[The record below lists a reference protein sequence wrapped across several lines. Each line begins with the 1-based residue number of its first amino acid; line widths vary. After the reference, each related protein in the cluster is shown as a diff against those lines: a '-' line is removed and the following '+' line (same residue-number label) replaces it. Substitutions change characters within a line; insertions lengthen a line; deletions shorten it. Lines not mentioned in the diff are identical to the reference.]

1 MEVPKIEVRFENLK
15 VEADVQA
22 GTRAL
27 PTLVN
32 VSRDFIEVVFYLI
45 LYKVVL
51 TLFVPGSLIKMDLV
65 FLHILESR
73 VVVVAIVILLDLLQ
87 VLPSLRIN
95 PLLEDI
101 MADEMPV
108 FSR

>member
-1 MEVPKIEVRFENLK
+1 MVAASNGSEYFDID
-15 VEADVQA
+15 VETGGKSFARPLNAETEEQDEEDLRWA
-22 GTRAL
+22 AIRRL
-27 PTLVN
+27 PSQRQGSHLATLHR
-32 VSRDFIEVVFYLI
+32 SQ
-45 LYKVVL
+45 
-51 TLFVPGSLIKMDLV
+51 TS
-65 FLHILESR
+65 ESR

>member
-32 VSRDFIEVVFYLI
+32 VSRDFIEVVRLFSLVYFPHVTILRDCFFI
-45 LYKVVL
+45 LYR
-51 TLFVPGSLIKMDLV
+51 FC
-65 FLHILESR
+65 
-73 VVVVAIVILLDLLQ
+73 VAACFKQFEND
-87 VLPSLRIN
+87 
-95 PLLEDI
+95 ED
-101 MADEMPV
+101 
-108 FSR
+108 

>member
-32 VSRDFIEVVFYLI
+32 VSRDFIER
-45 LYKVVL
+45 VL
-51 TLFVPGSLIKMDLV
+51 S
-65 FLHILESR
+65 
-73 VVVVAIVILLDLLQ
+73 
-87 VLPSLRIN
+87 SLRMMKTRKHKLTI
-95 PLLEDI
+95 
-101 MADEMPV
+101 
-108 FSR
+108 

>member
-32 VSRDFIEVVFYLI
+32 VSRDFIEVFYLI

>member
-32 VSRDFIEVVFYLI
+32 VSRDFIEVV
-45 LYKVVL
+45 
-51 TLFVPGSLIKMDLV
+51 LF
-65 FLHILESR
+65 
-73 VVVVAIVILLDLLQ
+73 
-87 VLPSLRIN
+87 
-95 PLLEDI
+95 
-101 MADEMPV
+101 
-108 FSR
+108 FS